1 MRRLLAHGKVRIGT
15 SIRQE
20 LMVIMDHLILR
31 LESIE
36 SCLVLL
42 KATIVGIT
50 TVKMLKIL
58 VTILTIRIALIVSL
72 GCII

>member
-20 LMVIMDHLILR
+20 LVVIMDHLILR